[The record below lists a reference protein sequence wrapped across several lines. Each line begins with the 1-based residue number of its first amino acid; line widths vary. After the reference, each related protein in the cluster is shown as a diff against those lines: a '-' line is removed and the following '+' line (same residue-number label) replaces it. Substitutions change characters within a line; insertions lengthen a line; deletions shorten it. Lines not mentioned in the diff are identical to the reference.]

1 MANYPTPSQSGPQY
15 ASYTK
20 HAKRWQDATLISE
33 YEDKGVDTNTS
44 ADDIPQR
51 WTFVYLFSTET
62 EAKVLDDFWNTHK
75 LNVTFTLIEPRNI
88 PWTGSAGSTVTGV
101 RFEEYIDDGH
111 AENITI
117 QKRTA
122 RLIKYPS

>member
-15 ASYTK
+15 ATYTK

-44 ADDIPQR
+44 AADVPQR
-51 WTFVYLFSTET
+51 WTFTYEFATET
-62 EAKVLDDFWNTHK
+62 EAKVLDDFWDTHK

-88 PWTGSAGSTVTGV
+88 PWTGTAGSTVTGV
-101 RFEEYIDDGH
+101 KFEDYEDGGH

-117 QKRTA
+117 QKRVA
-122 RLIKYPS
+122 HLIKYPS

>member
-1 MANYPTPSQSGPQY
+1 MANYPTPSQGGPQY

-44 ADDIPQR
+44 ADDVPQR
-51 WTFVYLFSTET
+51 WTFTYTFATEAG
-62 EAKVLDDFWNTHK
+62 AKVLDDFWDAHK
-75 LNVTFTLIEPRNI
+75 LSVTFDLIEPRNI
-88 PWTGSAGSTVTGV
+88 PWTGSAGSTITGV
-101 RFEEYIDDGH
+101 KFEEYVDDGH
-111 AENITI
+111 GENITI